1 MNFLANISSHLFR
14 QPTQQTSTRAQSDS
28 LSSSQKSPQLSNH
41 SDQQL
46 HSKSLSKMRVSSL
59 DSKEIS
65 AHLSSKTTFKD
76 VYSRNAGKHVKYLNL
91 LTNFT
96 VFKTA
101 QFPNLIFK
109 ISSNEASLQNRYRNH
124 CYVAQVVRDSG
135 FDRLIIPEVAVT
147 TLSDK
152 KGQQSAI
159 VENELPIFNG
169 NVTELLQHYA
179 NHDKDLE
186 SAVEQMARLICKTQL
201 TDIKPQN
208 LPLMVN
214 PDTGEICFA
223 LVDLDHLP
231 NRPFAEGIFGDKA
244 DDGSQ
249 PAYGLINYFPW
260 HADKIAEAV
269 RSTLPEDQFEQIEK
283 SLQKHLEI
291 AHMIMKRE
299 QDIEDFHARKGVVQ
313 GDPVIPE
320 SIIEDILLKN
330 AELRKSDDSMI
341 NSIIPSDEDTR
352 KIISTINYEVSSKRK
367 GWDSLVYGREWKLTQ
382 ERRPDI
388 IYSNYFYVNECLIPF
403 LKVKG
408 YVHSALNQEQSLEHN
423 IHIRRGERLGKS
435 SIMVQF

>member
-1 MNFLANISSHLFR
+1 MSFPANISGFLFKR
-14 QPTQQTSTRAQSDS
+14 PTQQTSTKVQSDS
-28 LSSSQKSPQLSNH
+28 LLSSQNSQQLSNH
-41 SDQQL
+41 SGQQL
-46 HSKSLSKMRVSSL
+46 PSRSLSQMRVSSL

-65 AHLSSKTTFKD
+65 AYLSSKTTFKD
-76 VYSRNAGKHVKYLNL
+76 VHSRNAGKHVKYLNL

-96 VFKTA
+96 VFKTE

-109 ISSNEASLQNRYRNH
+109 ISPDEASVQNRYRNH
-124 CYVAQVVRDSG
+124 CYVAQVVRDNG

-159 VENELPIFNG
+159 VENELPIING
-169 NVTELLQHYA
+169 NPIELLQHYA

-214 PDTGEICFA
+214 PDTGDICFA

-249 PAYGLINYFPW
+249 PAYGLINYFPR
-260 HADKIAEAV
+260 HADKIAEAI
-269 RSTLPEDQFEQIEK
+269 RSTLPEGKFEQIEK
-283 SLQKHLEI
+283 SLQKHLET

-299 QDIEDFHARKGVVQ
+299 QDIEAFHARKGIVQ
-313 GDPVIPE
+313 GDPAIPE
-320 SIIEDILLKN
+320 SIIDDILVKN

-341 NSIIPSDEDTR
+341 NSIIPSNEDTR
-352 KIISTINYEVSSKRK
+352 KIISTINDEVSSKTK
-367 GWDSLVYGREWKLTQ
+367 SWDSLVYGREWKLTL
-382 ERRPDI
+382 ERRPDV
-388 IYSNYFYVNECLIPF
+388 IYSTYFYINECLIPF
-403 LKVKG
+403 LKEKG
-408 YVHSALNQEQSLEHN
+408 YVHSALSQEQSLEHN
-423 IHIRRGERLGKS
+423 IHIRRGERLSQTG
-435 SIMVQF
+435 IMVQF